1 MLLVLAA
8 ISSLASY
15 LVIQNRQKSVK
26 NDFTYLGSGKK
37 GEVFFFFL
45 AKVLG
50 QQQQQQQERNN

>member
-37 GEVFFFFL
+37 GEVFFFFYGKSPRS
-45 AKVLG
+45 AAAAAAAGEK
-50 QQQQQQQERNN
+50 

>member
-37 GEVFFFFL
+37 GEVFFFYGKSPRS
-45 AKVLG
+45 AAAAAAGEK
-50 QQQQQQQERNN
+50 

>member
-37 GEVFFFFL
+37 GEVFFFM

-50 QQQQQQQERNN
+50 QQQQQQQQERNN

>member
-37 GEVFFFFL
+37 GEVFFFFYGKSPRS
-45 AKVLG
+45 AAAAAGEK
-50 QQQQQQQERNN
+50 